1 MINNGFKRIKED
13 ISGITGGAQEMTLVD
28 TILLGLVM
36 LLGEEG
42 KDYIVLE
49 RELEEWLIV
58 GYLRRN

>member
-1 MINNGFKRIKED
+1 MELRGLKKFIVRI
-13 ISGITGGAQEMTLVD
+13 TRVAQEMTIAD

-42 KDYIVLE
+42 KHYIVLE
-49 RELEEWLIV
+49 RELEEWMIV

>member
-1 MINNGFKRIKED
+1 
-13 ISGITGGAQEMTLVD
+13 MTIAD

-42 KDYIVLE
+42 KHYIVLE
-49 RELEEWLIV
+49 RELEEWMIV